1 MFHDTIKAPSLGAP
15 KIKGRMRLQLHDAE
29 SGELQKEI
37 VKDNYVSQNWFDDHS
52 ALMKYDTGWLY
63 DGSNAPTWFGAND
76 ATTKRTRNQYWIYQ
90 YGFGTQV
97 PFGGLLLTDAADA
110 INTAD
115 RAIKGSTVACGAIR
129 YTSSGAA
136 KSGTYNA
143 SESTHSRTFH
153 RFVYD
158 FATSQGNGIIQSIY
172 TGEFSVDDSNPYW
185 APSISTIVSSGNV
198 SNSNYK
204 WHTIAGPGGISL
216 SSPNRASGYANT
228 VLYRADFEDVVGAR
242 PQDGIVLTLPWQ
254 QYSFGT
260 DGTKVVF
267 IKQMNSYSSTSRT
280 LELISTTWADIIAS
294 IAADG
299 TLSSVTWTVERTF
312 DNTELTGTLGFVY
325 NSSYWQYF
333 GHGMAYQAST
343 DTWFFTNCST
353 NSGTTSMVELNATTW
368 AIENVFTGYVSDRLG
383 ELTFIS
389 GEEDYFI
396 GDRTFGRINRSSG
409 TVEWTLLVPNG
420 NSNHSSYPG
429 AISGIGSRF
438 LLVGGSLLDGSY
450 QTNALASSQQF
461 FSRVR
466 LDESVEKTSTNTMK
480 VIYEFTLEDV
490 DLLA

>member
-29 SGELQKEI
+29 TGELQKEI

-52 ALMKYDTGWLY
+52 EFMKYDTGWLY
-63 DGSNAPTWFGAND
+63 GGSDAPTWFGTNS
-76 ATTKRTRNQYWIYQ
+76 ATTKRTRNQYWFYQ
-90 YGFGTQV
+90 YGFATQV
-97 PFGGLLLTDAADA
+97 PFGGLLLTDSGAAIDTTRRS
-110 INTAD
+110 IQ
-115 RAIKGSTVACGAIR
+115 GSTVACGAIR

-136 KSGTYNA
+136 KSGSYNA

-185 APSISTIVSSGNV
+185 APSLSSLVNSGNV
-198 SNSNYK
+198 SNTGYK
-204 WHTIAGPGGISL
+204 WHTIFGPGGVSL
-216 SSPNRASGYANT
+216 TSPNRENGYSNT
-228 VLYRADFEDVVGAR
+228 VLYRTDVEDVINAR

-267 IKQMNSYSSTSRT
+267 IKQMNSYNSTSRT
-280 LELISTTWADIIAS
+280 LELISTTWADIAAS
-294 IAADG
+294 VAANGD
-299 TLSSVTWTVERTF
+299 LSGVTWTVERTF

-333 GHGMAYQAST
+333 GHGMSYQAST
-343 DTWFFTNCST
+343 DTWFFSNCSS
-353 NSGTTSMVELNATTW
+353 NSSTMSMVELNATTW
-368 AIENVFTGYVSDRLG
+368 AIENVFTGYASRNSNVY
-383 ELTFIS
+383 FIAN
-389 GEEDYFI
+389 EQDYFI
-396 GDRTFGRINRSSG
+396 GDRMFGRINRSAG
-409 TVEWTLLVPNG
+409 TVEWTLLLPNG

-429 AISGIGSRF
+429 ALSAVGSRF
-438 LLVGGSLLDGSY
+438 VLVGGSLLDNSY
-450 QTNALASSQQF
+450 QSPAIASSQQF

-466 LDESVEKTSTNTMK
+466 LDEPVEKTSTNTMK
-480 VIYEFTLEDV
+480 VIYEFTLEDI